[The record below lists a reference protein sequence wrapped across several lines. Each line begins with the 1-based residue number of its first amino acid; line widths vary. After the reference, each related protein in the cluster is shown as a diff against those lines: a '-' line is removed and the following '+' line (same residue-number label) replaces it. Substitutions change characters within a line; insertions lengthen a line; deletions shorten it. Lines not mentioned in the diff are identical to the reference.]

1 MIKLALETL
10 FSQAL
15 VYDRNPH
22 DPSGPIHDL
31 TPLKF
36 THLLIETNGTE
47 LLYDEKT
54 HTVYTD
60 IQRVDFDARYPELPF
75 SLTVTEASRRS
86 IDSLHNW
93 MTNLEHYAVR
103 LDYCGPR
110 IIVKVQRFIDYLL
123 KVRSASITPNPH
135 VVKPEQLGSP
145 DHSPMAK
152 NIKLLISCDHESD
165 RRVLVVYDNYEVRE
179 VLYNPFTGGYEIDFE
194 NEALVY
200 AGPDAEHHY
209 QQLTKTIARR
219 PHRIYGR
226 DTFAPQVTQSNPS
239 DYIQN
244 NDLSG
249 GQQEDDGA

>member
-1 MIKLALETL
+1 MINLALQTL

-15 VYDRNPH
+15 VYCRDPQ
-22 DPSGPIHDL
+22 DPSSLIRDL

-47 LLYDEKT
+47 LLYDENT

-60 IQRVDFDARYPELPF
+60 LQRVDIDARFPELPF
-75 SLTVTEASRRS
+75 SLSVTEASRRS
-86 IDSLHNW
+86 IGSLHNW
-93 MTNLEHYAVR
+93 MINLEHYAVR
-103 LDYCGPR
+103 LNYRGPR
-110 IIVKVQRFIDYLL
+110 IVVKVQQFIDYLL
-123 KVRSASITPNPH
+123 KEKSASTTPNPH

-145 DHSPMAK
+145 DQSPMAK

-226 DTFAPQVTQSNPS
+226 DQFAPRVQQNPAPENGDTETQ
-239 DYIQN
+239 
-244 NDLSG
+244 
-249 GQQEDDGA
+249 A